1 MGTLYVKS
9 GSGATERANSTV
21 YALGDRMVIAPAD
34 LSTNYTYARKWVWEC
49 TVAGTS
55 GAAVPTWP
63 SAVTQDVT
71 TIADGS
77 VVWTARRPGFSSGTT
92 ANWAF
97 ATIHL
102 EYAARASAGGDTVYV
117 SSSHSENSS
126 AALNLTFTSTITTVT
141 RVICVNDSV
150 APPTARATGAFV
162 STLNTAVWG
171 IQGNFYVYG
180 ITFSCYTGGGRLCEA
195 IGDISL
201 FEFCR
206 FESGSTGTGALW
218 SLAGSQSERM
228 TIRNSVFKFAD
239 AAGYASIWHGS
250 LYLENCSIDPAGVQ
264 PTSKVFQLT
273 GGSSRVTKFS
283 VSNCDFS
290 SISSGC
296 ALVLLNIIAYPTQ
309 IVFENVK
316 LPASW
321 TGLLNSSTGNSGS
334 LIELYNCDGADTNY
348 RYWSDSYFGEV
359 RDETG
364 IYKDLGGGGSSGL
377 FNGLTELPGLSL
389 RMVSDSTSKFPTNL
403 VKTPAFRRWNDVV
416 GSAITVTVDL
426 AHDAQGSGVGGTLR
440 DDDCWMELR
449 YLGTSGTT
457 LGTFVSNRMDDV
469 VFGTPADLP
478 TSGAT
483 WTGAGAYIKQKLSLS
498 ITPQERGYLSA
509 VVCFAKASKTIYV
522 DTELQVA

>member
-1 MGTLYVKS
+1 MGTFYVKS

-21 YALGDRMVIAPAD
+21 YALGDRMVIAPTD

-49 TVAGTS
+49 TIAGTS
-55 GAAVPTWP
+55 GAAVPAWP
-63 SAVTQDVT
+63 SIVTQDVT
-71 TIADGS
+71 TVADGS

-92 ANWAF
+92 ANWTF

-102 EYAARASAGGDTVYV
+102 EYAARASAGGDIVYV
-117 SSSHSENSS
+117 SSSHLENSS
-126 AALNLTFTSTITTVT
+126 AALNISFNSTPTTVT
-141 RVICVNDSV
+141 SIICVNDSV

-162 STLNTAVWG
+162 STLNTALWDIMG
-171 IQGNFYVYG
+171 HIYVYG

-195 IGDISL
+195 IGNISR
-201 FEFCR
+201 FESCR
-206 FESGSTGTGALW
+206 FESGSTGTGAIW
-218 SLAGSQSERM
+218 TIAGSSNKLM
-228 TIRNSVFKFAD
+228 THVNCAFKFAL
-239 AAGYASIWHGS
+239 ATHYINLALGT

-264 PTSKVFQLT
+264 PTSKVFQLA
-273 GGSSRVTKFS
+273 GGSTRTVKFS
-283 VSNCDFS
+283 ISNCDFS

-296 ALVLLNIIAYPTQ
+296 ALVYLNNVAYPTQ

-316 LPASW
+316 LPALW
-321 TGLLNSSTGNSGS
+321 TGLLNSSTGSPGS
-334 LIELYNCDGADTNY
+334 LVELYNCDGADTNY

-389 RMVSDSTSKFPTNL
+389 RMVSDSTSQFPTNL